1 MLRHLITRAAR
12 LCERTMKTYIEKTL
26 GEIGDASA
34 LLYKTVKAV
43 FRGRID
49 WKNTID
55 QMLFIGVN
63 SVSLAVLCGFF
74 TGMVLALQT
83 GETFRSV
90 FNEPIYV
97 GLAVGYSMILELGP
111 VLTSIVVAGRAGAAM
126 TAEIGTMKVTEQI
139 DALYT
144 LGTEPVEYICVP
156 RFIAFVVTLPFLVIF
171 ANCAGI
177 FGGLIVSLYKFGI
190 PLSKYWEEITQMG
203 LPDLFHGLL
212 KTLVFAM
219 IIAWVSSY
227 NGLVTEGGAEGVGK
241 ATTRAV
247 VTAMVLILTT
257 DFFMSSLLIS
267 MGIG

>member
-1 MLRHLITRAAR
+1 
-12 LCERTMKTYIEKTL
+12 MKTYIEKTL
-26 GEIGDASA
+26 GEVGDASA

>member
-1 MLRHLITRAAR
+1 
-12 LCERTMKTYIEKTL
+12 MKNNFAEL
-26 GEIGDASA
+26 GDASV
-34 LLYKTVKAV
+34 LFYKTFKAV
-43 FRGRID
+43 IRGRID
-49 WKNTID
+49 WKNTVE
-55 QMLFIGVN
+55 QMLFIGVS
-63 SVSLAVLCGFF
+63 SVPLAVLCGFF

-97 GLAVGYSMILELGP
+97 GLAVSYSMILELGP

-156 RFIAFVVTLPFLVIF
+156 RFIAFVIALPFLVVF
-171 ANCAGI
+171 SNCSGI
-177 FGGLIVSLYKFGI
+177 FGGLIVSLYKLNI
-190 PLSKYWEEITQMG
+190 PFSKYWEEVTQMG
-203 LPDLFHGLL
+203 VSDLAHGLI
-212 KTLVFAM
+212 KTLFFAL
-219 IIAWVSSY
+219 IIAWVSCY
-227 NGLVTEGGAEGVGK
+227 NGLITKGGAEGVGK

-247 VTAMVLILTT
+247 VTAMVTILVT
-257 DFFMSSLLIS
+257 DYFLSSLLLS

>member
-1 MLRHLITRAAR
+1 
-12 LCERTMKTYIEKTL
+12 MKKYIEKTFE
-26 GEIGDASA
+26 EIGDASI
-34 LLYKTVKAV
+34 LLRKTAAAV
-43 FRGRID
+43 FRGRIN
-49 WKNTID
+49 WKNSVD

-63 SVSLAVLCGFF
+63 SVSLAALCGFF

-156 RFIAFVVTLPFLVIF
+156 RFIAFVLTLPFLVIF

-177 FGGLIVSLYKFGI
+177 FGGLIVSLYKLGI
-190 PLSKYWEEITQMG
+190 PFSKYWEEITQMG
-203 LPDLFHGLL
+203 ISDLSHGLI
-212 KTLVFAM
+212 KTLVFAL
-219 IIAWVSSY
+219 IIAWVSCY

>member
-1 MLRHLITRAAR
+1 MNKYL
-12 LCERTMKTYIEKTL
+12 EKTF
-26 GEIGDASA
+26 GEIGDATE
-34 LLYKTVKAV
+34 LFYKTLHAII
-43 FRGRID
+43 RGHIN

-63 SVSLAVLCGFF
+63 SVFLAILCGFF

-90 FNEPIYV
+90 FNEPLYV
-97 GLAVGYSMILELGP
+97 GLAVGYSMVLELGP
-111 VLTSIVVAGRAGAAM
+111 VLTSIVVTGRAGAAM

-156 RFIAFVVTLPFLVIF
+156 RFIAFMAVLPFLVVF
-171 ANCAGI
+171 SNCAGI
-177 FGGLIVSLYKFGI
+177 FGGLIVGLYKLSI
-190 PLSKYWEEITQMG
+190 PFSKYWEEIKQMG
-203 LPDLFHGLL
+203 LSDLFHGLL
-212 KTLVFAM
+212 KTLVFAL
-219 IIAWVSSY
+219 IIAWISCY